1 MNSDITL
8 LILAT
13 IVLILTVLSLIISN
27 IYFVNF
33 EFNE

>member
-8 LILAT
+8 LILAV